1 MNFAVELYLIF
12 CVVGFALIVARFLFS
27 VASEAF
33 TARFP
38 KAARCIA
45 ENYRYWL
52 IGLYL
57 AAFCSGG
64 FALLLVI

>member
-1 MNFAVELYLIF
+1 MNSVAELYLIF
-12 CVVGFALIVARFLFS
+12 CVVGFVLIIARFLFS
-27 VASEAF
+27 VAREAF

-38 KAARCIA
+38 KAARYVA

-52 IGLYL
+52 IGVYL
-57 AAFCSGG
+57 VAFCSGG